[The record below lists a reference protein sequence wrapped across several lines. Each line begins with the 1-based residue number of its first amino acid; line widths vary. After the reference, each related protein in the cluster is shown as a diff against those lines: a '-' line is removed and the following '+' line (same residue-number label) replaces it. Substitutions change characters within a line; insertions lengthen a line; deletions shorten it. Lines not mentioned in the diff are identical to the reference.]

1 MPIPDSVN
9 LDGLLDYLEKDEQV
23 EVEEVLAF
31 YSVDNEE
38 RYLVKWKGWPLSN
51 STFEPKENVEHLLK
65 EYPNLV
71 DASKIGIKR
80 TEALIKIY
88 KIPVYF
94 KQALEKA
101 LIDAESE
108 THKR

>member
-38 RYLVKWKGWPLSN
+38 RYLVKWKG
-51 STFEPKENVEHLLK
+51 
-65 EYPNLV
+65 
-71 DASKIGIKR
+71 
-80 TEALIKIY
+80 
-88 KIPVYF
+88 
-94 KQALEKA
+94 
-101 LIDAESE
+101 
-108 THKR
+108 